1 MILFQYDRTFEGL
14 LTAVFDA
21 YARRSFPDRLLGEE
35 EALPLFY
42 DELFRVITD
51 GEKANRVWRGLEK
64 RLSKAA
70 LSVISIAWLS
80 EVPEAGE
87 LLFRYIRL
95 AIDAPRS
102 IELNFG
108 DPTVM
113 AVTKLWKR
121 VSNERLRVAQFLR
134 FQKAADG
141 TYFSALS
148 PLYNVLPLV
157 IPHLLERFA
166 DQRWLVYDL
175 RRAYGYYY
183 DGKEAE
189 EVTFSERAGH
199 LQDGL
204 LDPSIMDKDERLFQ
218 EMWRTY
224 FHSIA
229 IKERLN
235 PRLHRQNMPA
245 RFWPYMPE
253 KA

>member
-175 RRAYGYYY
+175 RRAYGY
-183 DGKEAE
+183 
-189 EVTFSERAGH
+189 
-199 LQDGL
+199 
-204 LDPSIMDKDERLFQ
+204 
-218 EMWRTY
+218 
-224 FHSIA
+224 
-229 IKERLN
+229 
-235 PRLHRQNMPA
+235 
-245 RFWPYMPE
+245 
-253 KA
+253 